1 MNIASFAFQQHT
13 LMAMACKELAPLACL
28 AARGS
33 TTFPVI
39 RFFHADGIIDP
50 ALLDILSVY
59 IWPFFGLKARMVGLS
74 ERPRSRCVKNVQGRL
89 SHDAS
94 DVPRTGIVKRGNYGF
109 HPERLMEQTNAV
121 QRTDKTRLHAL
132 T

>member
-1 MNIASFAFQQHT
+1 MNRLMEKQHT
-13 LMAMACKELAPLACL
+13 LRAIACKELAPFACL

-33 TTFPVI
+33 MALPVV

-59 IWPFFGLKARMVGLS
+59 IWPFFRLKACMVGLS
-74 ERPRSRCVKNVQGRL
+74 KRPRSRLVGNLQGR
-89 SHDAS
+89 SKHDAS
-94 DVPRTGIVKRGNYGF
+94 NGTKMGIVKRGNHGV
-109 HPERLMEQTNAV
+109 HAERLMEQINAV

>member
-13 LMAMACKELAPLACL
+13 LMAMACKELAPFACL

-33 TTFPVI
+33 IALPVV

-59 IWPFFGLKARMVGLS
+59 IWPFFGLKACMAGLS
-74 ERPRSRCVKNVQGRL
+74 ERLSSRLFGNVQRRL
-89 SHDAS
+89 EHDAS
-94 DVPRTGIVKRGNYGF
+94 EGTKMCIVKRGNYGV
-109 HPERLMEQTNAV
+109 HAEELMEQTNAV